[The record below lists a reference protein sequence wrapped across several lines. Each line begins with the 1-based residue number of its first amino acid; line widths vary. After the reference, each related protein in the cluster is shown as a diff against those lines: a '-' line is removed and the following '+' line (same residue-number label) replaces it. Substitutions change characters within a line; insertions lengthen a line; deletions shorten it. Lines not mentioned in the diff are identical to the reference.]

1 MLVMAKCTARAFDNA
16 TAREYL
22 PGIEYEIDTES
33 QLATL
38 TVVPVA
44 YDDNGNA
51 VRSFRDAE
59 GKLKTQRIPKPPYV
73 FEFNRAVPLVD
84 CDYACKKCGKTF
96 DSLNALGTHTRT
108 DHNAP
113 MASEEPVS
121 DEPLVVEK
129 RGRKKGR
136 TFTCKIC
143 SEVLPN
149 LYRLRVHNK
158 SHEQSAVQQEA
169 EVATTA

>member
-22 PGIEYEIDTES
+22 PGIEYESDTES

-59 GKLKTQRIPKPPYV
+59 GKLKTQRIPNNSNV
-73 FEFNRAVPLVD
+73 FSWSATIVIRGFDIEAFSGLSTDGTSDPAQLVPAHAVVD
-84 CDYACKKCGKTF
+84 HGYYAANVVLAPTVQ
-96 DSLNALGTHTRT
+96 LGITSPEG
-108 DHNAP
+108 DN
-113 MASEEPVS
+113 
-121 DEPLVVEK
+121 D
-129 RGRKKGR
+129 
-136 TFTCKIC
+136 
-143 SEVLPN
+143 
-149 LYRLRVHNK
+149 
-158 SHEQSAVQQEA
+158 
-169 EVATTA
+169 